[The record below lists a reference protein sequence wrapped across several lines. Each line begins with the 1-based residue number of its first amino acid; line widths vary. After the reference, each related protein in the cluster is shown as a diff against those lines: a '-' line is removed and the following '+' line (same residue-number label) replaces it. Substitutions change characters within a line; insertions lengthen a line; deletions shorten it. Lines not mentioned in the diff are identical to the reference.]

1 VSETFSGYPGDKLH
15 ISQFP
20 VYPRRSIDIQRRN
33 CLFLLWEF
41 TLEIEL
47 KQN

>member
-1 VSETFSGYPGDKLH
+1 VSETFSGYPGDKLP
-15 ISQFP
+15 IPQFP
-20 VYPRRSIDIQRRN
+20 VYPRLSVDIQRRN
-33 CLFLLWEF
+33 CLFLLWES